1 MTARGVP
8 GGAGASGDARAS
20 GPDPARL
27 LRDGLE
33 QLSVPDPGR
42 VLDLMERYLDE
53 LERWNPRFGL
63 VKASDRGE
71 LVVKHVLDS
80 LSAWRAVR
88 EAIPPGTGAVLDVG
102 SGAGLPGIPLAAA
115 MPDVSFTLLERM
127 ARRVSFLRT
136 CGVLLGLPLLR
147 VVQADLSDAD
157 GDFDVITFRAVAP
170 VDRFLSDLGASR
182 VRWRTIVAYK
192 GREDRVRE
200 EIAAAGRSAAAGPSA
215 SAGVRFAIET
225 LHPPFLSEER
235 CLLIVTRE
243 EPAAGSR
250 PPAGRA
256 GDRATGG

>member
-8 GGAGASGDARAS
+8 GGAGAPGV
-20 GPDPARL
+20 DPGAL

-33 QLSVPDPGR
+33 QLGVPDPAG

-63 VKASDRGE
+63 VKASDRAE

-88 EAIPPGTGAVLDVG
+88 DAVVPGTGTVLDVG

-115 MPDVSFTLLERM
+115 LPQVSFTLLERM

-147 VVQADLSDAD
+147 VVQSDLSDAE

-170 VDRFLSDLGASR
+170 VDRFLSDLAVSR

-192 GREDRVRE
+192 GREDRARE
-200 EIAAAGRSAAAGPSA
+200 EIAAVGRSAP
-215 SAGVRFAIET
+215 AGVRLSIET
-225 LHPPFLSEER
+225 LRPPFLLEER
-235 CLLIVTRE
+235 CLLIVTRQ
-243 EPAAGSR
+243 EPA
-250 PPAGRA
+250 RA
-256 GDRATGG
+256 GETGG